1 MKDAENDNK
10 RYKAELQDVSPLLVF
25 FFFFFC
31 VSYQAA
37 LCVCVRKRGISEID
51 KGMRRGEERDRESM
65 CVCVCV

>member
-1 MKDAENDNK
+1 MITSGTKLNY
-10 RYKAELQDVSPLLVF
+10 RMFLLFLF
-25 FFFFFC
+25 FFSFFLC

-51 KGMRRGEERDRESM
+51 KGMRRGEERDRESI